1 MMASVWDKLDELRDE
16 AKDLKEDIEGIIK
29 SLSDVVNS
37 DDIAEIQGVVQEIID
52 ELDDINERL
61 Y

>member
-1 MMASVWDKLDELRDE
+1 MASVWDKLDELRDE

>member
-37 DDIAEIQGVVQEIID
+37 DDIAEIQGVVQEMID

>member
-1 MMASVWDKLDELRDE
+1 MASVWDKLDELRDE

-37 DDIAEIQGVVQEIID
+37 DDIAEIQGVVQEMID